1 MLREEAVAILSE
13 QSSECIGNPI
23 QNAKLKKWCHFPKN
37 DPNDFIFGQKLD
49 IDKTNLFW
57 EFGWIWGSLWRHY
70 DVIPEL
76 SQIWRFGPNLLTSA
90 DHQVKIGRWK
100 PFLSKDQ
107 SISYKMR
114 GQPTFYLILF
124 KSCGRDK
131 FGPIKEQYPSLRR
144 QSDDVIMTSSPYW

>member
-13 QSSECIGNPI
+13 QGSECIGNPI

-76 SQIWRFGPNLLTSA
+76 SQIWRFGPNSLTSA